1 MIVGNSG
8 SNIING
14 QGGSDTL
21 RGYLGNDSF
30 IFDSALGAGNIDFID
45 DFSVA
50 DDTIR
55 LENAIFTGL
64 VAGTLAAAAFRTG
77 TAAADTSDRVIY
89 NNATGA
95 LLFDSDGTGA
105 SAAIQ
110 FGIVSAGLAMTNADF
125 FVT

>member
-1 MIVGNSG
+1 MTS
-8 SNIING
+8 
-14 QGGSDTL
+14 
-21 RGYLGNDSF
+21 SF
-30 IFDSALGAGNIDFID
+30 STAPLAPANIDTID

-55 LENAIFTGL
+55 LDNAIFTGL
-64 VAGTLAAAAFRTG
+64 VAGTLAASAFQTG
-77 TAAADTSDRVIY
+77 TAAADALDRVIY
-89 NNATGA
+89 NSATGA

-105 SAAIQ
+105 SAAVQ